1 MKRLAAVA
9 DVLSTLALVAWIGG
23 QAALGAFA
31 ARIVFG
37 ELDRPDAA
45 RTMSRVFHEFDS
57 VILAGV
63 AVLAL
68 CAIVGLVARGLDRF
82 AQVRF
87 GLELGLCA
95 LGLFEVFWVHAHIEA
110 IFHEGRTLD
119 PAFQTMHRLS
129 ERCAHVE
136 LVLLIAILAVRA
148 WPRDRVARPTK

>member
-1 MKRLAAVA
+1 MKRVAAVT
-9 DVLSTLALVAWIGG
+9 DVLSTLALVAWVGG

-45 RTMSRVFHEFDS
+45 RTMSRVFHEFDY

-68 CAIVGLVARGLDRF
+68 CAIGGLVARGLDRPS
-82 AQVRF
+82 QVRF

-95 LGLFEVFWVHAHIEA
+95 LGLFEVFWVHAHVESM
-110 IFHEGRTLD
+110 FHEGRTLE
-119 PAFQTMHRLS
+119 PAFQALHHLS
-129 ERCAHVE
+129 ERCAHLE
-136 LVLLIAILAVRA
+136 LVLLVAILAVRA
-148 WPRDRVARPTK
+148 WPRQAARG